1 MSKHKLI
8 AERGAPVIPSDTTD
22 IISIADPTVYSGGSL
37 LFVGTG
43 GDVKV
48 RTQGGDDVTFAGVA
62 DGSFLPVV
70 VVRVF
75 DTGTSASNL
84 VSMPRDIGDKPVSA
98 PAPTFASIFGANYYD
113 DWDFNDLSTIS
124 QSGSGLIDSIT
135 SKGTNG
141 GVFTSTGSIRPTSVL
156 NATLGKYVGDF
167 DGVSDI
173 MSVAAS
179 TAMYNFLHNASGAVF
194 FIGNI
199 NSIVGNNWL
208 IGNGQ
213 TAISQVAFNY
223 YVLATDL
230 KLLVNNGTR
239 TINSTT
245 ANSSVSGNKFDSLI
259 VTVDNTN
266 ATPLDRS
273 ELIANGA
280 SFKNNVATDTGS
292 VSNAQSNLKIG
303 NAFGGSN
310 YFNGQIARIVIIDTL
325 PTPTQLA
332 QVQTL
337 LTSEYG
343 TFPIS

>member
-1 MSKHKLI
+1 MYS
-8 AERGAPVIPSDTTD
+8 RGKPVK
-22 IISIADPTVYSGGSL
+22 YRHMGWSGG
-37 LFVGTG
+37 T
-43 GDVKV
+43 
-48 RTQGGDDVTFAGVA
+48 
-62 DGSFLPVV
+62 
-70 VVRVF
+70 
-75 DTGTSASNL
+75 
-84 VSMPRDIGDKPVSA
+84 
-98 PAPTFASIFGANYYD
+98 PTPPPNDFASIFGANYYD
-113 DWDFNDLSTIS
+113 DWDFNDLTTIS
-124 QSGSGLIDSIT
+124 ETGGLIDSIT
-135 SKGTNG
+135 SNGTNG
-141 GVFTSTGSIRPTSVL
+141 AVFTSTGSIRPTSVL

-167 DGVSDI
+167 DGVSDT
-173 MSVAAS
+173 MSIAAS
-179 TAMYNFLHNASGAVF
+179 TGMYNFLHNASGAVF

-208 IGNGQ
+208 MGNGQ
-213 TAISQVAFNY
+213 TAISRVAFNY
-223 YVLATDL
+223 YILSADL
-230 KLLVNNGTR
+230 KLIINNGAGSV
-239 TINSTT
+239 NVTT

-266 ATPLDRS
+266 ATALERS
-273 ELIANGA
+273 ELIVNNA
-280 SFKNNVATDTGS
+280 SFKNNSSTGTGS